1 MEAGSLHHVPLCSAL
16 TGAMRAALRRGAS
29 GLRVFGMVG
38 GSFLLSTGTDPSVAY
53 CMPPSAQA
61 PAGAV
66 AVRVAPDPT
75 RTRFSLAS
83 GLPAQKLED
92 HLVLPQ
98 SSPLVNSW
106 AFMDWKL
113 SAGPPATASAPR
125 SKVSAGL
132 LMATR
137 RPTLLEASRLQ
148 ETNFV
153 SAELATSEATRWAAA
168 LDSAKAFDKVYSRF
182 RDWSRTANTF
192 APLALNPDHLNL
204 REDSFTEIDAWNPHL
219 GPAQLNFL
227 AATSVGDLLGAD
239 AHLPDKSF
247 QPRCLAR
254 AFLLMGSKDNQ
265 TERDDESST
274 VRLASEL
281 LSGIMRAD
289 LRSATPTA
297 AALSARFVT
306 LMRDVQLPATFGMQN
321 FNAATALH
329 EFETAYNY
337 AHASATEARAIEA
350 DLFLNVGA
358 SYPIFAPLL
367 ERFDSGR
374 EAASEFDRLTSQ
386 LLPATLTSSPNLVK
400 LPALAELLSRA
411 SWSAALTHLVNT
423 TPDITGE
430 SLVTSLIRTQTEVNP
445 STSTSGTGFSV
456 GVDSGSAGA
465 EASSYG
471 SIRDSS
477 IADALRAPEAVK
489 ALDDAASLSG
499 VERVECL
506 MQSGSVLLTR
516 AALMQEAWLHNKNA
530 TLAFCSLDQ
539 PFVCPYF
546 AGVLTEDPDTGTVPA
561 RLASYNFPLRELGVL
576 RTREWSGLRML
587 DEALAIRSLKYGS
600 SYTRPKDSEI
610 WVVDSC
616 LKIIRDY
623 GSRLFFGLNLA
634 LAPSEGYAFTDGV
647 DKQIR
652 AVEFAQTL
660 PRAECQEWLTFLSA
674 QFKTHWLDGGGAHY
688 HSKLR
693 TGRPDAP
700 EAQLSEYLPLANP
713 FFTNVDARLTRAEPV
728 AEFRVAFPTMFASEA
743 ISLPG
748 TTSALASTSG
758 RLGDGTDIKKTDKGG
773 KGGKGDKKRE
783 LPVATGPGSKS
794 KLAMDLS
801 KTEHWVSGVVFK
813 KDKIT
818 SHYNIDDP
826 DKVCWAV
833 LLTKKKGDAALE
845 LCPHHAAHGDLKQ
858 KVHKR
863 PAGFDLDYIYKNFTR
878 AATPAENKK
887 AGWEKPGK
895 AAKKI

>member
-1 MEAGSLHHVPLCSAL
+1 
-16 TGAMRAALRRGAS
+16 MRAALRRGAS

-53 CMPPSAQA
+53 CMPPSAQV
-61 PAGAV
+61 PAGAAV
-66 AVRVAPDPT
+66 VRVAPDPT
-75 RTRFSLAS
+75 RTRFTLAS
-83 GLPAQKLED
+83 GNPDQKLED

-113 SAGPPATASAPR
+113 SSGPPATASAPR

-153 SAELATSEATRWAAA
+153 SAEVATSEATRWAAA

-329 EFETAYNY
+329 EFETAYNH

-358 SYPIFAPLL
+358 TYPIFDPLL

-411 SWSAALTHLVNT
+411 SWSAALT
-423 TPDITGE
+423 
-430 SLVTSLIRTQTEVNP
+430 
-445 STSTSGTGFSV
+445 
-456 GVDSGSAGA
+456 
-465 EASSYG
+465 
-471 SIRDSS
+471 
-477 IADALRAPEAVK
+477 
-489 ALDDAASLSG
+489 
-499 VERVECL
+499 
-506 MQSGSVLLTR
+506 
-516 AALMQEAWLHNKNA
+516 
-530 TLAFCSLDQ
+530 
-539 PFVCPYF
+539 
-546 AGVLTEDPDTGTVPA
+546 
-561 RLASYNFPLRELGVL
+561 
-576 RTREWSGLRML
+576 
-587 DEALAIRSLKYGS
+587 
-600 SYTRPKDSEI
+600 
-610 WVVDSC
+610 
-616 LKIIRDY
+616 
-623 GSRLFFGLNLA
+623 
-634 LAPSEGYAFTDGV
+634 
-647 DKQIR
+647 
-652 AVEFAQTL
+652 
-660 PRAECQEWLTFLSA
+660 
-674 QFKTHWLDGGGAHY
+674 
-688 HSKLR
+688 
-693 TGRPDAP
+693 
-700 EAQLSEYLPLANP
+700 
-713 FFTNVDARLTRAEPV
+713 
-728 AEFRVAFPTMFASEA
+728 
-743 ISLPG
+743 
-748 TTSALASTSG
+748 
-758 RLGDGTDIKKTDKGG
+758 
-773 KGGKGDKKRE
+773 
-783 LPVATGPGSKS
+783 
-794 KLAMDLS
+794 
-801 KTEHWVSGVVFK
+801 
-813 KDKIT
+813 
-818 SHYNIDDP
+818 
-826 DKVCWAV
+826 
-833 LLTKKKGDAALE
+833 
-845 LCPHHAAHGDLKQ
+845 
-858 KVHKR
+858 
-863 PAGFDLDYIYKNFTR
+863 
-878 AATPAENKK
+878 
-887 AGWEKPGK
+887 
-895 AAKKI
+895 